1 MFAFLKFIKEGR
13 NNVEKRREFNLWMR
27 DESFGFCISTRTGE
41 VHFGRVE
48 ATSDLQLLM
57 IDVVTDQLR
66 SKGLPIAEALEEQ
79 KKGIPI
85 HELLG
90 LDESEAAEAR
100 QESSI
105 RSLPPWDN

>member
-1 MFAFLKFIKEGR
+1 
-13 NNVEKRREFNLWMR
+13 MR

-57 IDVVTDQLR
+57 IDVVTDQLMA
-66 SKGLPIAEALEEQ
+66 KGLPVAEALEEQ
-79 KKGIPI
+79 KQKGIPI
-85 HELLG
+85 HELLD